1 VELFSVGLGNAGRG
15 MTWRESWFRYCKET
29 LRARTLQEIIS
40 KELREAQLNKLEA
53 ESAVD
58 YAKSVVTY
66 NEQRIARLQKRLIE
80 HTIGGE
86 SV

>member
-1 VELFSVGLGNAGRG
+1 
-15 MTWRESWFRYCKET
+15 
-29 LRARTLQEIIS
+29 LQEIIS
-40 KELREAQLNKLEA
+40 KELRGAQLNKLEA

-58 YAKSVVTY
+58 YAKSVVSY

>member
-1 VELFSVGLGNAGRG
+1 MS
-15 MTWRESWFRYCKET
+15 WRESMFKQCKES

-66 NEQRIARLQKRLIE
+66 NEQRIVRLQKRLAE
-80 HTIGGE
+80 HTTEGE

>member
-1 VELFSVGLGNAGRG
+1 MS
-15 MTWRESWFRYCKET
+15 WRESMFKRCKES